1 MSKTVLIAELDI
13 VPGQLE
19 AYLTRGRRH
28 RETVLASEPHCRQF
42 DILVNAEKE
51 NSVFLYEVYD
61 DMAAL
66 EHHRG
71 TDYMA
76 AYLSDTKPMVE
87 GRVLKLTTLESEA

>member
-1 MSKTVLIAELDI
+1 MSQTVLIAELII

-19 AYLTRGRRH
+19 NYLTRGRRH

-66 EHHRG
+66 AFHRQ
-71 TDYMA
+71 TSHMA
-76 AYLSDTKPMVE
+76 AYQADTKPMV
-87 GRVLKLTTLESEA
+87 RTRILTLTEMRNAP